1 MTTPSNPG
9 VFAMN
14 CPQCG
19 ASLKNVSDGYILCQ
33 HCGTSLVL
41 KGQSTDSQDTQ
52 EVIMRGMRLK
62 QFTYLD
68 QEGTGLELFRMLMPA
83 GWNFQGGCHWLLD
96 NPGMPATVAFQMW
109 NPHGS
114 EVFEVLPNLNLTW
127 NNNPITRM
135 MFPAGSRYF
144 GAEVRQPLD
153 FPGAM
158 HELVL
163 PRYRSQ
169 VENLQILNIEL
180 LPDLPKLVK
189 SEAAI
194 SGGSAEGGKIRIR
207 YTWQGNPLDEE
218 IYGVVEVFS
227 LPTGGMFG
235 SNEIIIWFVDYLF
248 SFRATAD
255 LLDATANLFSVMIES
270 FQLNPQWY
278 AAYKSIIHSLAQQQI
293 QRIHHIGQISQILAQ
308 TRREI
313 REQNLRDWY
322 ARQEVYDRLSTDWSR
337 VTRGVDA
344 FYDPH
349 REEVVELPTGYG
361 HAWANNLGEYILTE
375 NPNFD
380 PNLSSNLH
388 WEPMEQKS

>member
-1 MTTPSNPG
+1 MTVQNNPG
-9 VFAMN
+9 VFALK

-19 ASLKNVSDGYILCQ
+19 ANLANVGEGYILCQ

-41 KGQSTDSQDTQ
+41 NDPGKDVTEPQ
-52 EVIMRGMRLK
+52 EIVMRGMQLK
-62 QFTYLD
+62 QFAYID
-68 QEGTGLELFRMLMPA
+68 KEGTGLELFRMLMPV

-109 NPHGS
+109 NPNGS

-144 GAEVRQPLD
+144 GAEVGQPLD
-153 FPGAM
+153 FQQAM
-158 HELVL
+158 RELII

-169 VENLQILNIEL
+169 VENLQILNVEV
-180 LPDLPKLVK
+180 LPDLPKLVR

-194 SGGSAEGGKIRIR
+194 SGGSAEGGKIRIQ
-207 YTWQGNPLDEE
+207 YGWQGKQMDEE
-218 IYGVVEVFS
+218 IYGVVEVFRIPVS
-227 LPTGGMFG
+227 AMFG
-235 SNEIIIWFVDYLF
+235 SNEIIVWFVDYLF
-248 SFRATAD
+248 SFRASAG
-255 LLDATANLFSVMIES
+255 LLDATANLFSIMIES

-278 AAYKSIIHSLAQQQI
+278 AAYKSIIHTLAQQQI

-308 TRREI
+308 TGREI

-337 VTRGVDA
+337 VTRGVEA

-349 REEVVELPTGYG
+349 REEVVELPSGYG

-375 NPNFD
+375 NPNFN

-388 WEPMEQKS
+388 WEPMGQK